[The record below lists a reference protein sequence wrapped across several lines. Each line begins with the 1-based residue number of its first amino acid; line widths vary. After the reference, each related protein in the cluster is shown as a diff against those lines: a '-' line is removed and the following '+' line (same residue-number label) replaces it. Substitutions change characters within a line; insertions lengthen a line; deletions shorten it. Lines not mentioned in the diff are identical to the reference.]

1 MQHTPSAQN
10 ADAQS
15 AFLAQLAPFIFL
27 PQLAFTHCWPL
38 THSVDTAQVSK
49 HAPVVWS
56 HE

>member
-1 MQHTPSAQN
+1 MPSAQN

-27 PQLAFTHCWPL
+27 PQLALTHCWPA
-38 THSVDTAQVSK
+38 THWLDSEHAPK
-49 HAPVVWS
+49 HAPLVAS